1 MLLHIF
7 ARRFSLKRC
16 VFPRLVSVEG
26 KTWSP
31 GRTYVVIRMMTV
43 RNVLRM
49 RARVRV
55 RVCMC
60 AGAREGEGERVCE
73 CVFVCFI
80 VKNPD
85 GLSKRRLGFSPGLV
99 AFHGKWA
106 FYYLGGGAVRVSSQA
121 KQSLYS
127 SLATLLWHRG
137 PVTKSVTR
145 ANLAR
150 AAGPAAHAHRVPIA
164 VGGRI
169 RIPQES
175 FPTGAG
181 VGTGL
186 PSRSPATPSLVP
198 GWKAGG
204 WSSRQIHQPGAA
216 RTL

>member
-60 AGAREGEGERVCE
+60 AGAREGEGERVGE

-85 GLSKRRLGFSPGLV
+85 GLSKRRLGFRRIPTATTCCLCV
-99 AFHGKWA
+99 WMV
-106 FYYLGGGAVRVSSQA
+106 YL
-121 KQSLYS
+121 
-127 SLATLLWHRG
+127 
-137 PVTKSVTR
+137 
-145 ANLAR
+145 
-150 AAGPAAHAHRVPIA
+150 RVPF
-164 VGGRI
+164 RD
-169 RIPQES
+169 
-175 FPTGAG
+175 
-181 VGTGL
+181 GL
-186 PSRSPATPSLVP
+186 PQLPRPLEVMSFEHLRTVCARVCACACVRQHQERQRLRRSPTPAT
-198 GWKAGG
+198 A
-204 WSSRQIHQPGAA
+204 
-216 RTL
+216 